1 MPGRTVLSIAFLL
14 GIVACSNTSNPSVRV
29 QNLRA
34 TKANVQLKDAAANTT
49 NINDVEGGATSAY
62 IEVPPGA
69 YTVTAVIQNEATSPT
84 VAFSA
89 ARDQKYTVVVLT
101 GATPALRVDG
111 PLPVS
116 PLLMP

>member
-1 MPGRTVLSIAFLL
+1 MPRPALLTVALLCGIA
-14 GIVACSNTSNPSVRV
+14 ACSGPSNPSVRV

-49 NINDVEGGATSAY
+49 NINDVEGGTTSAY
-62 IEVPPGA
+62 IEVAPGA

-89 ARDQKYTVVVLT
+89 ARDQKYTVVILT
-101 GATPALRVDG
+101 GTTPALRIDG

-116 PLLMP
+116 PLLAP